1 LCRYLTDYATLPFS
15 ATFKALISPRTTSQT
30 TRNMKATI
38 GVYENQAKALA
49 AIQVLK
55 AAGYPE
61 KQISILTHSK
71 ADHHPEDAGE
81 SEEGEGVDSDNVY
94 AEPMRIA
101 ATGVGIGAVAGP
113 VLGAL
118 AGVGLLAIPGLGV
131 LVGAGALA
139 GAIAGLDV
147 GIIGGGII
155 SALAIARVN
164 KHHEDLYQEHL
175 SEGRYLVVAQGTE
188 TEIEHARDVL
198 HSHDD
203 HLQLDTHV

>member
-1 LCRYLTDYATLPFS
+1 
-15 ATFKALISPRTTSQT
+15 
-30 TRNMKATI
+30 MKATI
-38 GVYENQAKALA
+38 GVYENQAKAIA
-49 AIQVLK
+49 AIKELK

-61 KQISILTHSK
+61 SQISILTHSK
-71 ADHHPEDAGE
+71 SDHHPSDPGE
-81 SEEGEGVDSDNVY
+81 SEDGDGVDSDDVY
-94 AEPMRIA
+94 EEPMRIA
-101 ATGVGIGAVAGP
+101 ATGVGIGAVVGP

-175 SEGRYLVVAQGTE
+175 QEGRYLVVAHGTE
-188 TEIEHARDVL
+188 DEIEQAREIL
-198 HSHDD
+198 GSHDG
-203 HLQLDTHV
+203 HIQLDTHA

>member
-1 LCRYLTDYATLPFS
+1 
-15 ATFKALISPRTTSQT
+15 
-30 TRNMKATI
+30 MKATI
-38 GVYENQAKALA
+38 GVYEDQAKAIA
-49 AIQVLK
+49 AIQELK

-61 KQISILTHSK
+61 NQISILTHSK
-71 ADHHPEDAGE
+71 EAHQPEDLGE
-81 SEEGEGVDSDNVY
+81 SEEGQGVDSDDVY
-94 AEPMRIA
+94 ESPMRIA
-101 ATGVGIGAVAGP
+101 ATGVGIGAVVGP

-118 AGVGLLAIPGLGV
+118 AGVGMLAVPGLGI

-175 SEGRYLVVAQGTE
+175 QEGRYLVVAQGSE
-188 TEIEHARDVL
+188 SEIEHAREVL
-198 HSHDD
+198 NAHDE
-203 HLQLDTHV
+203 HVHLDTHK

>member
-1 LCRYLTDYATLPFS
+1 
-15 ATFKALISPRTTSQT
+15 
-30 TRNMKATI
+30 MKATI
-38 GVYENQAKALA
+38 GVYENQAKAIA
-49 AIQVLK
+49 AIQELK

-61 KQISILTHSK
+61 NQISILTHSK
-71 ADHHPEDAGE
+71 SDHHPSDPGE
-81 SEEGEGVDSDNVY
+81 SEDGDGVDSDDVY
-94 AEPMRIA
+94 EEPMRIA
-101 ATGVGIGAVAGP
+101 ATGVGIGAIVGP

-118 AGVGLLAIPGLGV
+118 AGVGMLAIPGLGV

-175 SEGRYLVVAQGTE
+175 QEGRYLVVAQGTE
-188 TEIEHARDVL
+188 DEIEEARGIL
-198 HSHDD
+198 HSHDG
-203 HLQLDTHV
+203 HIQLDTHV

>member
-1 LCRYLTDYATLPFS
+1 
-15 ATFKALISPRTTSQT
+15 
-30 TRNMKATI
+30 MKATI
-38 GVYENQAKALA
+38 AVYETQAQAIA
-49 AIQVLK
+49 AIKELK

-61 KQISILTHSK
+61 NQISILTHSK
-71 ADHHPEDAGE
+71 SDHHTSDPGE

-94 AEPMRIA
+94 EEPMRIA
-101 ATGVGIGAVAGP
+101 ATGVGIGAVVGP

-118 AGVGLLAIPGLGV
+118 AGVGMLAIPGLGV

-175 SEGRYLVVAQGTE
+175 QEGRYLVVAQGSE
-188 TEIEHARDVL
+188 EEIEEAREILD
-198 HSHDD
+198 SHDG
-203 HLQLDTHV
+203 HLHLDTHA